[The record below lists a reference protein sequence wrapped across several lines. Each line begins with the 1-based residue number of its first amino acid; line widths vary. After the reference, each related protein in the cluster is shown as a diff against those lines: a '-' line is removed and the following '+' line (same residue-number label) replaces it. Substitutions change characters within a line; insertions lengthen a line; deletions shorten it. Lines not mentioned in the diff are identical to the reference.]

1 MPDTTG
7 RRAMDATVKDSTDT
21 AIAEDT
27 ARIEFDIP
35 LSKGELAEPA
45 SRTAPEVSSQAQTG
59 PGSRAPGTRMDHE
72 EARVRMAGVDLGPE
86 GSARANALL
95 GHLFEQGA
103 AHGVHDEIDDA
114 AAARIA
120 GQARA
125 RNNHP
130 GFRRPEMI
138 EARPVRQLPNFAEV
152 PHDALVPVPPR
163 TPNNGQPVRGG
174 ALVPVEPQQPVTA
187 LAVQQ
192 RVPVVV
198 ENDVRWL
205 TVAQTDG
212 YLQAMIRALGRSVFR
227 GFPCFAEHER
237 QARQAGDP
245 DPLATIQLLANLGER
260 GRPSSARELDVVAS
274 WIRQN
279 GTVIRSE
286 ALEFPVAMP
295 GYRPEVVLL
304 VTAEESFL
312 LVRETRDRGA
322 PANSAYVYRWNGGVQ
337 PYLDMRANAQLDRLA
352 ERPALAPPAGPAG
365 APPRVP
371 GAIDGSLSHTPYRPD
386 VRRARIAT
394 LPMAPSA
401 VRDGTSP
408 LQKLLDI
415 GFSRHADDNG
425 PALIGMAADGTE
437 FRVSPMPGLRLIDGT
452 VFRLKISAGGDVQQ
466 LAGVSAED
474 IQVRFAECAPRP
486 GVG

>member
-1 MPDTTG
+1 MPDVTG
-7 RRAMDATVKDSTDT
+7 RRPLNPAAKDSVDT
-21 AIAEDT
+21 AIAEQT
-27 ARIEFDIP
+27 PRIELEIP
-35 LSKGELAEPA
+35 LSKGDLAEA
-45 SRTAPEVSSQAQTG
+45 SQRTTPEVIAPETAGAG
-59 PGSRAPGTRMDHE
+59 PRAPGAAMDYE
-72 EARVRMAGVDLGPE
+72 EAKARMAGIDLGPE

-103 AHGVHDEIDDA
+103 VHGVHDEIDDA

-130 GFRRPEMI
+130 GFRRPQMI
-138 EARPVRQLPNFAEV
+138 EARPARQLPNFAGV
-152 PHDALVPVPPR
+152 SHDALVPVPPR
-163 TPNNGQPVRGG
+163 APIGGQPVRGG
-174 ALVPVEPQQPVTA
+174 ALVPVQPQQPATA

-205 TVAQTDG
+205 TIAQTDG

-237 QARQAGDP
+237 RARQAGDP

-260 GRPSSARELDVVAS
+260 GRPSSARELDTVAS

-286 ALEFPVAMP
+286 ELEFPVAMP

-304 VTAEESFL
+304 VTADESFL
-312 LVRETRDRGA
+312 LVRESPDRGA
-322 PANSAYVYRWNGGVQ
+322 PRNSAYVYRWNGGVQ
-337 PYLDMRANAQLDRLA
+337 PYLDMRGNAELDRLA
-352 ERPALAPPAGPAG
+352 ERPALAPPAPAP
-365 APPRVP
+365 AR
-371 GAIDGSLSHTPYRPD
+371 GAIDESLPQTAYRPASD
-386 VRRARIAT
+386 VRRARIAS

-401 VRDGTSP
+401 VRTGISP

-415 GFSRHADDNG
+415 GFSRHADDHG
-425 PALIGMAADGTE
+425 PALIGMAPNGTE

-452 VFRLKISAGGDVQQ
+452 LFRLTISAGDDVQQ
-466 LAGVSAED
+466 FAGVTAED
-474 IQVRFAECAPRP
+474 IQARFGECSPRP
-486 GVG
+486 GVR